1 MNNYLDKFKGAYE
14 DNFPYSLDNKLML
27 NWYPERILKQ
37 ATGQSLLELGIGHGY
52 STVKFSERFN
62 RHLVLEGS
70 LAIINNFIKEF
81 PECKAK
87 ILQSTFEDFYT
98 EERFDVII
106 MGFILEHVDDPSF
119 ILTQYKPYLCPK
131 GSIFIAVPNAEA
143 LNKRFGYEAG
153 IINSMSDLS
162 QNDIALGHKRLF
174 TVKTLKDLVE
184 SQGYR
189 AKILEGIFLKPITTQ
204 QIIDLKLS
212 DNILKAM
219 LKVGV
224 DYPELCV
231 GILMEIEVAE

>member
-1 MNNYLDKFKGAYE
+1 MNNYLDKFKGAYQ
-14 DNFPYSLDNKLML
+14 DNFPYLLDNKLML

-70 LAIINNFIKEF
+70 LAIINNFVKEF
-81 PECKAK
+81 PECNAK
-87 ILQSTFEDFYT
+87 ILHSTFENFYT
-98 EERFDVII
+98 EEKFDIII

-119 ILTQYKPYLCPK
+119 ILTQYKHYLCPK